1 VAQKQRFSLLSEV
14 HETSVRATYLTLPGP
29 VSSGISMEYVMR
41 TLVLTALAAATATA
55 ALAAPAFAQD
65 APPTFTGPRAGVI
78 LGYDQIQPGSG
89 PNSDIGSDHRAQ
101 GLTYGGD
108 LGYDAAIGNS
118 LVIGA
123 EGEVTGSTG
132 KVSNNPTN
140 AAALGYGRVK
150 AGRDLYLGG
159 RVGIRA
165 APSTLI
171 YAKGGYTNQRLDLT
185 ASDGTTETG
194 SHYNL
199 DGYRVGAGVEQAIGG
214 KAYAK
219 IEYRYSNYGAAR
231 LEYPNGANTNN
242 FDVDTDRHQVV
253 AGVGIRF

>member
-1 VAQKQRFSLLSEV
+1 
-14 HETSVRATYLTLPGP
+14 
-29 VSSGISMEYVMR
+29 MR

-65 APPTFTGPRAGVI
+65 APTTFTGPRAGVI
-78 LGYDQIQPGSG
+78 LGYDRLQPGSG
-89 PNSDIGSDHRAQ
+89 PNSDISSDRKAS

-108 LGYDAAIGNS
+108 VGYDAAIGG

-123 EGEVTGSTG
+123 EGEVTGSTA
-132 KVSNNPTN
+132 KVTNNPAN

-150 AGRDLYLGG
+150 AGRDLYIGG
-159 RVGIRA
+159 RIGFRA

-171 YAKGGYTNQRLDLT
+171 YAKGGYTNQRLDLV
-185 ASDGTTETG
+185 ASNGTNETG
-194 SHYNL
+194 AHYNL
-199 DGYRVGAGVEQAIGG
+199 DGYRLGAGVEQAIGG

-219 IEYRYSNYGAAR
+219 IEYRYSNYGDAR

>member
-1 VAQKQRFSLLSEV
+1 
-14 HETSVRATYLTLPGP
+14 
-29 VSSGISMEYVMR
+29 MR
-41 TLVLTALAAATATA
+41 TLVLTALAATATA
-55 ALAAPAFAQD
+55 AFAAPAFAQD
-65 APPTFTGPRAGVI
+65 EPTFTGPRVGVI

-89 PNSDIGSDHRAQ
+89 PNSDIGSDRRAQ

-132 KVSNNPTN
+132 KVTNPAT
-140 AAALGYGRVK
+140 ASALGYGRVK
-150 AGRDLYLGG
+150 AGRDLYIGG
-159 RVGIRA
+159 RLGVRA

-194 SHYNL
+194 AHYNL

-219 IEYRYSNYGAAR
+219 LEYRYSNYGDAR

>member
-1 VAQKQRFSLLSEV
+1 
-14 HETSVRATYLTLPGP
+14 
-29 VSSGISMEYVMR
+29 MR

-55 ALAAPAFAQD
+55 ALATPAFAQD
-65 APPTFTGPRAGVI
+65 EPTTFTGPRAGVI
-78 LGYDQIQPGSG
+78 LGYDRLQPGSG
-89 PNSDIGSDHRAQ
+89 PDSDISSDHKAS

-108 LGYDAAIGNS
+108 VGYDAAIGS
-118 LVIGA
+118 LVVGA
-123 EGEVTGSTG
+123 EGEVTGSTS
-132 KVSNNPTN
+132 KVTNPAT
-140 AAALGYGRVK
+140 ASALGYGRVK
-150 AGRDLYLGG
+150 AGRDLYIGG
-159 RVGIRA
+159 RIGVRA

-199 DGYRVGAGVEQAIGG
+199 DGYRVGAGVEQALGG

-219 IEYRYSNYGAAR
+219 IEYRYSNYGDAR

>member
-1 VAQKQRFSLLSEV
+1 VVRPLALS
-14 HETSVRATYLTLPGP
+14 SF
-29 VSSGISMEYVMR
+29 I
-41 TLVLTALAAATATA
+41 ALALGACRGGNVIIEIDKNANTN
-55 ALAAPAFAQD
+55 D
-65 APPTFTGPRAGVI
+65 VIAG
-78 LGYDQIQPGSG
+78 LTS
-89 PNSDIGSDHRAQ
+89 
-101 GLTYGGD
+101 LTYGGD

-132 KVSNNPTN
+132 KVSNSPTN

-150 AGRDLYLGG
+150 AGRDLYIGG
-159 RVGIRA
+159 RLGVRA

-194 SHYNL
+194 AHYNL

-219 IEYRYSNYGAAR
+219 IEYRYSNYGDAR

-242 FDVDTDRHQVV
+242 FDVDTDRHQIV
-253 AGVGIRF
+253 AGVGVRF

>member
-1 VAQKQRFSLLSEV
+1 
-14 HETSVRATYLTLPGP
+14 
-29 VSSGISMEYVMR
+29 MR

-65 APPTFTGPRAGVI
+65 APTTFTGPRAGVI
-78 LGYDQIQPGSG
+78 LGYDRLQPGSG
-89 PNSDIGSDHRAQ
+89 PNSSISSDRKAD

-108 LGYDAAIGNS
+108 VGYDAAIGG

-123 EGEVTGSTG
+123 EGEVTGSTA
-132 KVSNNPTN
+132 KVTNNPAN

-150 AGRDLYLGG
+150 AGRDLYIGG
-159 RVGIRA
+159 RLGFRA

-171 YAKGGYTNQRLDLT
+171 YAKGGYTNQRLDLV
-185 ASDGTTETG
+185 ASNGTTETG
-194 SHYNL
+194 AHYNL
-199 DGYRVGAGVEQAIGG
+199 DGYRLGAGVEQALGG

-219 IEYRYSNYGAAR
+219 IEYRYSNYGSAR

>member
-1 VAQKQRFSLLSEV
+1 
-14 HETSVRATYLTLPGP
+14 
-29 VSSGISMEYVMR
+29 MR
-41 TLVLTALAAATATA
+41 TLVLTALAATATA

-65 APPTFTGPRAGVI
+65 APTTFTGPRAGVI
-78 LGYDQIQPGSG
+78 LGYDQIQPGRG
-89 PNSDIGSDHRAQ
+89 PDSDIGSDHRAQ

-132 KVSNNPTN
+132 KVSNSPTN

-150 AGRDLYLGG
+150 AGRDLYIGG
-159 RVGIRA
+159 RVGVRA

-194 SHYNL
+194 AHYNL

-219 IEYRYSNYGAAR
+219 IEYRYSNYGDAR

-242 FDVDTDRHQVV
+242 FDVDTDRHQIV
-253 AGVGIRF
+253 AGVGVRF

>member
-1 VAQKQRFSLLSEV
+1 
-14 HETSVRATYLTLPGP
+14 
-29 VSSGISMEYVMR
+29 MR

-78 LGYDQIQPGSG
+78 LGYDRLQPGSG
-89 PNSDIGSDHRAQ
+89 PNSNISSDRKAD

-108 LGYDAAIGNS
+108 VGYDAAIGNS

-123 EGEVTGSTG
+123 EGEVTGSTA
-132 KVSNNPTN
+132 KVTNPAT
-140 AAALGYGRVK
+140 ASALGFGRVK
-150 AGRDLYLGG
+150 AGRDLYIGG
-159 RVGIRA
+159 RLGFRA

-171 YAKGGYTNQRLDLT
+171 YAKGGYTNQRLDLV
-185 ASDGTTETG
+185 ASNGTTETG
-194 SHYNL
+194 SHFNL
-199 DGYRVGAGVEQAIGG
+199 DGYRLGAGVEQALGG

-219 IEYRYSNYGAAR
+219 IEYRYSNYGDAR

>member
-1 VAQKQRFSLLSEV
+1 
-14 HETSVRATYLTLPGP
+14 
-29 VSSGISMEYVMR
+29 MR
-41 TLVLTALAAATATA
+41 TLVLTALAATATA

-65 APPTFTGPRAGVI
+65 APTTFTGPRAGVI
-78 LGYDQIQPGSG
+78 LGYDQIQPGRG
-89 PNSDIGSDHRAQ
+89 PDSDIGSDHRAQ

-132 KVSNNPTN
+132 KVSNSPTN

-150 AGRDLYLGG
+150 AGRDLYIGG
-159 RVGIRA
+159 RVGVRA

-194 SHYNL
+194 AHYNL

-219 IEYRYSNYGAAR
+219 IEYRYSNYGDAR

-242 FDVDTDRHQVV
+242 FNVDTDRHQIV
-253 AGVGIRF
+253 AGVGVRF